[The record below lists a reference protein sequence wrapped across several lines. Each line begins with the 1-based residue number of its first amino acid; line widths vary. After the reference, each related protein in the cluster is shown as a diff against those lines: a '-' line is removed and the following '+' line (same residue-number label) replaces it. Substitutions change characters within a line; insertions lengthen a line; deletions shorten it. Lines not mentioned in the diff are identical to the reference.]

1 MRTRAVRRDAIV
13 AMLSGR
19 VFVAVASVWLGLIA
33 ACVAAP
39 APAVDHGSFEDVR
52 RIVNTLDDVAGDYPN
67 AVDGGAVVDP
77 VRMRV
82 LEHLLHDAGR
92 YAEHLTDRD
101 RDAIAALVAAITR
114 RAPAAD
120 VVGVAR
126 RMRGEMLARR
136 RIVLAPAAPPPLGRV
151 RALWSTMCTACH
163 GDTGIGDG
171 PQGLFLEPGPKDFQ
185 ELEFIVDLAPSRAY
199 SRITDGMAGTAM
211 PSFGI
216 PTSAER
222 WGLAALVLSFRHV
235 DEVVARGRAFAQVT
249 GVAPP
254 WTSLADRSDT
264 ELTAALIGRG
274 VPAPVADD
282 VLAYL
287 RVEVAFA
294 PVGGRLADAR
304 VHLATALDDYQARRW
319 GPARARIVAARRA
332 LRDRLVAV
340 AAVDRTLA
348 ARIDEQLAR
357 LLALVDRGA
366 LEEALAHEIVR
377 TQALFDRAELAS
389 ARLTAMHSAG
399 LLAERGGLALLAL
412 GCVLAGASRRRRAV
426 VVALG
431 GIGVGA
437 SLGWG
442 AAGAGLAGASGLAL
456 VVLLVGQARR
466 VTAARVVGAAALVGL
481 ALGSIGRGVAA
492 VAPAGASLGLASA
505 FAVVAVAASAFVAA
519 RLPRWT
525 TDVAIVGVAAVTA
538 GQVAWLAWSRAAHPA
553 ALHPWPRVDA
563 LGVAPIALAP
573 VALAGGAVIA
583 VLATWLAARRR
594 PEARRPATA

>member
-1 MRTRAVRRDAIV
+1 MP
-13 AMLSGR
+13 SGR
-19 VFVAVASVWLGLIA
+19 ALVAVASIWIAVSA
-33 ACVAAP
+33 ACVSAP
-39 APAVDHGSFEDVR
+39 APPVDHGSFEDVR
-52 RIVNTLDDVAGDYPN
+52 RIVNTLDDVVGDYPN
-67 AVDGGAVVDP
+67 AVVEGAIADP

-82 LEHLLHDAGR
+82 LDHLLHDAGR
-92 YAEHLTDRD
+92 YAEHLTDLD
-101 RDAIAALVAAITR
+101 RAAVAALVAAIAR
-114 RAPAAD
+114 RAPAAE
-120 VVGVAR
+120 VVATAR

-136 RIVLAPAAPPPLGRV
+136 RIVLAPAAPPPLARV

-235 DEVVARGRAFAQVT
+235 DEAVARGRAFAQVT

-254 WTSLADRSDT
+254 WTSLADRSDA
-264 ELTAALIGRG
+264 EVTAALIDRG
-274 VPAPVADD
+274 VPAPIADD

-294 PVGGRLADAR
+294 PVAGWLADAR

-366 LEEALAHEIVR
+366 LEEALAHEVVR
-377 TQALFDRAELAS
+377 TQALFDRAELATARRS
-389 ARLTAMHSAG
+389 AVGGAG
-399 LLAERGGLALLAL
+399 LMLERGGLAILAL
-412 GCVLAGASRRRRAV
+412 ACALVTWPARRRAV
-426 VVALG
+426 AVAVAG
-431 GIGVGA
+431 VGIGA
-437 SLGWG
+437 ALGWG
-442 AAGAGLAGASGLAL
+442 AVGGGLAVATALAL
-456 VVLLVGQARR
+456 AVLLVGQARR
-466 VTAARVVGAAALVGL
+466 AAAARLVAAAALVGL
-481 ALGSIGRGVAA
+481 ALGAVGRGIATVGSPG
-492 VAPAGASLGLASA
+492 APLALAGALALIA
-505 FAVVAVAASAFVAA
+505 IGAIASVAA
-519 RLPRWT
+519 RLPRWS
-525 TDVAIVGVAAVTA
+525 TDVAIVVVTAVTA
-538 GQVAWLAWSRAAHPA
+538 GQVAWLAWSGASHPA
-553 ALHPWPRVDA
+553 ALQPWPRIDA
-563 LGVAPIALAP
+563 LGVSPIALAPIALAGG
-573 VALAGGAVIA
+573 ALAAA
-583 VLATWLAARRR
+583 FATWLAARRSVD
-594 PEARRPATA
+594 ERRTGAV